1 MCLSELV
8 LPYQSSNIFIMLTK
22 EQIQKLEQRLRSE
35 RIELEA
41 QIKKLGT
48 PPDMGDEPGFQ
59 DESEEAEEFYNQ
71 QSQAAALKEQ
81 LADIDSAL
89 LKIEKGEYGIC
100 EEGGEPIGYDLLS
113 IEPASRMCRD
123 HKLSHQE

>member
-1 MCLSELV
+1 MCLSEPELRCHN
-8 LPYQSSNIFIMLTK
+8 SNIVIMLTK
-22 EQIQKLEQRLRSE
+22 EQIQELEQKLRSE
-35 RIELEA
+35 RADLDA
-41 QIKKLGT
+41 QIKELGT

-71 QSQAAALKEQ
+71 QSQATALKEQ

-100 EEGGEPIGYDLLS
+100 EEGGEPIEYDVLV

-123 HKLSHQE
+123 HKRSHQE